1 MDRCLLAFNQTRYTS
16 KKKRGVRKKI
26 KPNGQGKV
34 MSNAQDEKVQHVAF
48 E

>member
-1 MDRCLLAFNQTRYTS
+1 VN
-16 KKKRGVRKKI
+16 KKI

-34 MSNAQDEKVQHVAF
+34 MSDAQVEKVQHVAF